1 MTVEELATSVFS
13 YALWPLLTLAM
24 VALWVAAILDITRHR
39 RRGIFTNAA
48 LLYMTALVSVVA
60 VVAVA
65 GVSADFAA
73 QWSEA
78 VSGASSDG
86 LQASKLGDKGLAH
99 TSYTFSFGVENASN
113 VTLVKSMSAK
123 QQVQRN

>member
-1 MTVEELATSVFS
+1 MEELATSVFP

-78 VSGASSDG
+78 VSGASSDR
-86 LQASKLGDKGLAH
+86 LPASKLGDKGLAH

-113 VTLVKSMSAK
+113 ITLVKSMSAK